1 EGSIP
6 VPSGFAPHGMLLG
19 MTREAAWKL
28 LCEYTQSENLRK
40 HALAVEA
47 CMRYYARLL
56 GEDEELWGVVGLL
69 HDFDYERYP
78 SLEEHPF
85 RGMEILRQRG
95 VPEVIVRAVGAHAN
109 HTGIPRQS
117 LLEKAIFACDELSGF
132 VIAVALVKGRTLS
145 AVTPESVRKR
155 MKEKSFARGVNR
167 DDLLQGA
174 EELGIPFDTHVEHVV
189 KALQAIA
196 GELGLN
202 P

>member
-1 EGSIP
+1 
-6 VPSGFAPHGMLLG
+6 
-19 MTREAAWKL
+19 MTRDEAWNL
-28 LCEYTQSENLRK
+28 LCEYTQSENLRR

-47 CMRYYARLL
+47 CMRYYARLF

-85 RGMEILRQRG
+85 RGMEILRAWG
-95 VPEVIVRAVGAHAN
+95 APEVIIRAVGAHAN
-109 HTGIPRQS
+109 HTGIPRES
-117 LLEKAIFACDELSGF
+117 LLERAIFACDEISGF

-174 EELGIPFDTHVEHVV
+174 EELGIPFDEHVEHVV
-189 KALQAIA
+189 RALQGIA
-196 GELGLN
+196 DQLGLS

>member
-1 EGSIP
+1 
-6 VPSGFAPHGMLLG
+6 
-19 MTREAAWKL
+19 MTREDAWNL
-28 LCEYTQSENLRK
+28 LCEYTQSENLRR

-47 CMRYYARLL
+47 CMRYYARLF

-85 RGMEILRQRG
+85 RGMEILRERG

-109 HTGIPRQS
+109 HTGIPRES
-117 LLEKAIFACDELSGF
+117 LLERAIFACDEISGF

-145 AVTPESVRKR
+145 AVPPESVRKR
-155 MKEKSFARGVNR
+155 MKEQSFARGVNR

-174 EELGIPFDTHVEHVV
+174 EELGIPFDEHVAHV
-189 KALQAIA
+189 VRALQ
-196 GELGLN
+196 GVSEQLGLQ

>member
-1 EGSIP
+1 
-6 VPSGFAPHGMLLG
+6 
-19 MTREAAWKL
+19 MTRDEAWNL
-28 LCEYTQSENLRK
+28 LCEYTQSENLRR

-47 CMRYYARLL
+47 CMRYYARLF
-56 GEDEELWGVVGLL
+56 EQDEELWGVVGLL

-85 RGMEILRQRG
+85 RGMEILRARG
-95 VPEVIVRAVGAHAN
+95 VPEEIVRAVGAHAN
-109 HTGIPRQS
+109 HTGIPRES
-117 LLEKAIFACDELSGF
+117 LLERALFACDEISGF

-145 AVTPESVRKR
+145 AVTPEAVRKR

-174 EELGIPFDTHVEHVV
+174 DELGVPFDEHVERVV
-189 KALQAIA
+189 RALQKIA
-196 GELGLN
+196 PELGLN

>member
-1 EGSIP
+1 
-6 VPSGFAPHGMLLG
+6 MLFY
-19 MTREAAWKL
+19 MTREEAWRL
-28 LCEYTQSENLRK
+28 LCEYTNAENLRK

-47 CMRYYARLL
+47 CMRYYARLY

-85 RGMEILRQRG
+85 RGMEILRERG
-95 VPEVIVRAVGAHAN
+95 VSETIIRAIGAHAN
-109 HTGIPRQS
+109 HTGIPRES

-167 DDLLQGA
+167 EDLLQGA
-174 EELGIPFDTHVEHVV
+174 EELGIPFDAHVEHVV
-189 KALQAIA
+189 KALQGIA
-196 GELGLN
+196 HELGLN

>member
-1 EGSIP
+1 
-6 VPSGFAPHGMLLG
+6 
-19 MTREAAWKL
+19 MTRDEAWNL
-28 LCEYTQSENLRK
+28 LCEYTQSENLRR

-47 CMRYYARLL
+47 CMRYYAQLF

-85 RGMEILRQRG
+85 RGMEILRVRG
-95 VPEVIVRAVGAHAN
+95 APEVIIRAVGAHAN
-109 HTGIPRQS
+109 HTGIPRES
-117 LLEKAIFACDELSGF
+117 LLERAIFACDEISGF

-145 AVTPESVRKR
+145 AVSPESVRKR
-155 MKEKSFARGVNR
+155 MKEKGFARGVNR

-174 EELGIPFDTHVEHVV
+174 EELGIPFDEHVEHVV
-189 KALQAIA
+189 RALQGIA
-196 GELGLN
+196 DQLGLS

>member
-1 EGSIP
+1 
-6 VPSGFAPHGMLLG
+6 
-19 MTREAAWKL
+19 MTRDEAWNL
-28 LCEYTQSENLRK
+28 LCEYTQSENLRR

-47 CMRYYARLL
+47 CMRYYARLF

-85 RGMEILRQRG
+85 RGMEILRARG
-95 VPEVIVRAVGAHAN
+95 APEVIIRAVGAHAN
-109 HTGIPRQS
+109 HTGIPRES
-117 LLEKAIFACDELSGF
+117 LLERAIFACDEISGF

-145 AVTPESVRKR
+145 AVSPESVRKR
-155 MKEKSFARGVNR
+155 MKEKGFARGVNR

-174 EELGIPFDTHVEHVV
+174 EELGIPFDEHVEHVV
-189 KALQAIA
+189 RALQGIA
-196 GELGLN
+196 DQLGLN

>member
-1 EGSIP
+1 
-6 VPSGFAPHGMLLG
+6 
-19 MTREAAWKL
+19 MTRDEAWNL
-28 LCEYTQSENLRK
+28 LCEYTQSENLRR

-47 CMRYYARLL
+47 CMRYYARLF

-85 RGMEILRQRG
+85 RGMEILRARG
-95 VPEVIVRAVGAHAN
+95 APEAIIRAVGAHAN
-109 HTGIPRQS
+109 HTGIPRES
-117 LLEKAIFACDELSGF
+117 LLERAIFACDEISGF

-145 AVTPESVRKR
+145 AVSPESVRKR

-174 EELGIPFDTHVEHVV
+174 EELGIPFDEHVEHVV
-189 KALQAIA
+189 RALQGIA
-196 GELGLN
+196 DQLGLS

>member
-1 EGSIP
+1 
-6 VPSGFAPHGMLLG
+6 
-19 MTREAAWKL
+19 MTRDEAWNL
-28 LCEYTQSENLRK
+28 LCEYTQSENLRR

-47 CMRYYARLL
+47 CMRYYARLF
-56 GEDEELWGVVGLL
+56 EQDEELWGVVGLL
-69 HDFDYERYP
+69 HDFDYDRYP

-85 RGMEILRQRG
+85 RGMEILRARG
-95 VPEVIVRAVGAHAN
+95 VPEEIVRAVGAHAN
-109 HTGIPRQS
+109 HTGIPRES
-117 LLEKAIFACDELSGF
+117 LLERAIFACDEISGF

-174 EELGIPFDTHVEHVV
+174 DELGVPFDEHVEHIVR
-189 KALQAIA
+189 ALRKIA
-196 GELGLN
+196 PELGLT

>member
-1 EGSIP
+1 
-6 VPSGFAPHGMLLG
+6 
-19 MTREAAWKL
+19 MTRDEAWNL
-28 LCEYTQSENLRK
+28 LCEYTQSENLRR

-47 CMRYYARLL
+47 CMRYYARLF

-85 RGMEILRQRG
+85 RGMDILRARG
-95 VPEVIVRAVGAHAN
+95 APEVIIRAVGAHAN
-109 HTGIPRQS
+109 HTGIPRES
-117 LLEKAIFACDELSGF
+117 LLERAIFACDEISGF

-145 AVTPESVRKR
+145 AVSPESVRKR
-155 MKEKSFARGVNR
+155 MKEKGFARGVNR

-174 EELGIPFDTHVEHVV
+174 EELGIPFDEHVEHVV
-189 KALQAIA
+189 RALQGIA
-196 GELGLN
+196 DQLGLS

>member
-1 EGSIP
+1 
-6 VPSGFAPHGMLLG
+6 
-19 MTREAAWKL
+19 MTRDEAWNL
-28 LCEYTQSENLRK
+28 LCEYTQSENLRR

-47 CMRYYARLL
+47 CMRYYARLF

-85 RGMEILRQRG
+85 RGMEILRARG
-95 VPEVIVRAVGAHAN
+95 APEAIIRAVGAHAN
-109 HTGIPRQS
+109 HTGIPRES
-117 LLEKAIFACDELSGF
+117 LLERAIFACDEISGF

-145 AVTPESVRKR
+145 AVSPESVRKR
-155 MKEKSFARGVNR
+155 MKEKGFARGVNR

-174 EELGIPFDTHVEHVV
+174 EELGIPFDEHVEHVV
-189 KALQAIA
+189 RALQGIA
-196 GELGLN
+196 DQLGLS

>member
-1 EGSIP
+1 
-6 VPSGFAPHGMLLG
+6 
-19 MTREAAWKL
+19 
-28 LCEYTQSENLRK
+28 
-40 HALAVEA
+40 
-47 CMRYYARLL
+47 MRYYARLF

-85 RGMEILRQRG
+85 RGMEILRARG
-95 VPEVIVRAVGAHAN
+95 APEAIIRAVGAHAN
-109 HTGIPRQS
+109 HTGIPRES
-117 LLEKAIFACDELSGF
+117 LLERAIFACDEISGF

-174 EELGIPFDTHVEHVV
+174 EELGIPFDEHVEHIVR
-189 KALQAIA
+189 ALQGIA
-196 GELGLN
+196 DHLGLS

>member
-1 EGSIP
+1 
-6 VPSGFAPHGMLLG
+6 
-19 MTREAAWKL
+19 MTRDEAWRL
-28 LCEYTQSENLRK
+28 LCEYTQSENLRR

-47 CMRYYARLL
+47 CMRYYARIF

-85 RGMEILRQRG
+85 RGMEILRARG
-95 VPEVIVRAVGAHAN
+95 APEVIIRAVGAHAN
-109 HTGIPRQS
+109 HTGIPRES
-117 LLEKAIFACDELSGF
+117 LLERAIFACDEISGF

-145 AVTPESVRKR
+145 AVSPESVRKR
-155 MKEKSFARGVNR
+155 MKEKGFARGVNR

-174 EELGIPFDTHVEHVV
+174 EELGIPFDEHVEHVV
-189 KALQAIA
+189 RALQGIA
-196 GELGLN
+196 DQLGLS

>member
-1 EGSIP
+1 
-6 VPSGFAPHGMLLG
+6 
-19 MTREAAWKL
+19 MTRDEAWRL
-28 LCEYTQSENLRK
+28 LCEYTQSENLRR

-47 CMRYYARLL
+47 CMRYYARLF

-85 RGMEILRQRG
+85 RGMEILRARG
-95 VPEVIVRAVGAHAN
+95 APEVIIRAVGAHAN
-109 HTGIPRQS
+109 HTGIPRES
-117 LLEKAIFACDELSGF
+117 LLERAIFACDEISGF

-155 MKEKSFARGVNR
+155 MKEKGFARGVNR

-174 EELGIPFDTHVEHVV
+174 EELGIPFDEHVEHVV
-189 KALQAIA
+189 RALQGIA
-196 GELGLN
+196 DQLGLS

>member
-1 EGSIP
+1 
-6 VPSGFAPHGMLLG
+6 
-19 MTREAAWKL
+19 MTRDEAWNL
-28 LCEYTQSENLRK
+28 LCEYTQSENLRR

-47 CMRYYARLL
+47 CMRYYARLF

-85 RGMEILRQRG
+85 RGMEILRARG
-95 VPEVIVRAVGAHAN
+95 APEAIIRAVGAHAN
-109 HTGIPRQS
+109 HTGIPRES
-117 LLEKAIFACDELSGF
+117 LLERAIFACDEISGF

-155 MKEKSFARGVNR
+155 MKEKGFARGVNR

-174 EELGIPFDTHVEHVV
+174 EELGIPFDEHVEHVV
-189 KALQAIA
+189 RALQGIA
-196 GELGLN
+196 DHLGLS

>member
-1 EGSIP
+1 
-6 VPSGFAPHGMLLG
+6 
-19 MTREAAWKL
+19 MTRDEAWNL
-28 LCEYTQSENLRK
+28 LCEYTQSENLRR

-47 CMRYYARLL
+47 CMRYYARLF

-85 RGMEILRQRG
+85 RGMEILRARG
-95 VPEVIVRAVGAHAN
+95 APEAIIRAVGAHAN
-109 HTGIPRQS
+109 HTGIPRES
-117 LLEKAIFACDELSGF
+117 LLERAIFACDEISGF
-132 VIAVALVKGRTLS
+132 VIAVALVKGRALS

-174 EELGIPFDTHVEHVV
+174 EELGIPFDEHVEHVV
-189 KALQAIA
+189 RALQGIA
-196 GELGLN
+196 DQLGLN

>member
-1 EGSIP
+1 
-6 VPSGFAPHGMLLG
+6 
-19 MTREAAWKL
+19 MTRDEAWRL
-28 LCEYTQSENLRK
+28 LCEYTQSENLRR

-47 CMRYYARLL
+47 CMRYYARLF

-85 RGMEILRQRG
+85 RGMEILRARG
-95 VPEVIVRAVGAHAN
+95 APEVIIRAVGAHAN
-109 HTGIPRQS
+109 HTGIPRES
-117 LLEKAIFACDELSGF
+117 LLERAIFACDEISGF

-145 AVTPESVRKR
+145 TVTPESVRKR
-155 MKEKSFARGVNR
+155 MKEKGFARGVNR

-174 EELGIPFDTHVEHVV
+174 EELGIPFDEHVEHVV
-189 KALQAIA
+189 RALQGIA
-196 GELGLN
+196 DQLGLN

>member
-1 EGSIP
+1 
-6 VPSGFAPHGMLLG
+6 
-19 MTREAAWKL
+19 MTRDEAWNL
-28 LCEYTQSENLRK
+28 LCEYTQSENLRR

-47 CMRYYARLL
+47 CMRYYARLF

-85 RGMEILRQRG
+85 RGMEILRARG
-95 VPEVIVRAVGAHAN
+95 APEAIIRAVGAHAN
-109 HTGIPRQS
+109 HTGIPRES
-117 LLEKAIFACDELSGF
+117 LLERAIFACDEISGF

-174 EELGIPFDTHVEHVV
+174 EELGIPFDEHVEHVV
-189 KALQAIA
+189 RALQGIA
-196 GELGLN
+196 DHLGLS

>member
-1 EGSIP
+1 
-6 VPSGFAPHGMLLG
+6 
-19 MTREAAWKL
+19 MTRDEAWNL
-28 LCEYTQSENLRK
+28 LCEYTQSENLRR

-47 CMRYYARLL
+47 CMRYYARIF

-85 RGMEILRQRG
+85 RGMEILRARG
-95 VPEVIVRAVGAHAN
+95 APEVIIRAVGAHAN
-109 HTGIPRQS
+109 HTGIPRES
-117 LLEKAIFACDELSGF
+117 LLERAIFACDEISGF
-132 VIAVALVKGRTLS
+132 VIAVALVKGRMLS

-155 MKEKSFARGVNR
+155 MKEKGFARGVNR

-174 EELGIPFDTHVEHVV
+174 EELGIPFDEHVEHVV
-189 KALQAIA
+189 RALQGIA
-196 GELGLN
+196 DQLGLN

>member
-1 EGSIP
+1 
-6 VPSGFAPHGMLLG
+6 
-19 MTREAAWKL
+19 MTRDEAWRL
-28 LCEYTQSENLRK
+28 LCEYTQSENLRR

-47 CMRYYARLL
+47 CMRYYARIF

-85 RGMEILRQRG
+85 RGMEILRARG
-95 VPEVIVRAVGAHAN
+95 APEVIIRAVGAHAN
-109 HTGIPRQS
+109 HTGIPRES
-117 LLEKAIFACDELSGF
+117 LLERAIFACDEISGF

-145 AVTPESVRKR
+145 AVSPESVRKR
-155 MKEKSFARGVNR
+155 MKEKGFARGVNR

-174 EELGIPFDTHVEHVV
+174 EELGIPFDEHVEHVV
-189 KALQAIA
+189 RALQGIA
-196 GELGLN
+196 DQLGLN

>member
-1 EGSIP
+1 
-6 VPSGFAPHGMLLG
+6 
-19 MTREAAWKL
+19 MTRDEAWNL
-28 LCEYTQSENLRK
+28 LCEYTQSENLRR

-47 CMRYYARLL
+47 CMRYYARLF

-85 RGMEILRQRG
+85 RGMEILRKRG
-95 VPEVIVRAVGAHAN
+95 APEVIIRAIGAHAN
-109 HTGIPRQS
+109 HTGIPRES
-117 LLEKAIFACDELSGF
+117 LLERAIFACDEISGF

-145 AVTPESVRKR
+145 AVSPESVRKR
-155 MKEKSFARGVNR
+155 MKEKGFARGVNR

-174 EELGIPFDTHVEHVV
+174 QELGIPFDEHVEHVV
-189 KALQAIA
+189 RALQGIA
-196 GELGLN
+196 DQLGLN